1 MPKKMVSDLKPGEPV
16 DDVFLLASSELRSA
30 RNDSL
35 YLSLDFRDKSGT
47 ITGRMWD
54 ASQLVYE
61 TFKVDEFVHVKGRV
75 EQYRDDLQ
83 ISVKTLSQPD
93 LSTLRLREFL
103 PQSPNDPDGMEK
115 ELREVLSAVEDPDY
129 RSLIDSFLDDDA
141 LMGAF
146 RNAPAA
152 VANHHAYLG
161 GLLEHTLSM
170 AKVAALVA
178 GHYPEVRKDVLL
190 TGVLFHDVG
199 KTVELR
205 FNRNFQYSESGQLLG
220 HLTQGVLLVRDKAR
234 ELEDFPEEK
243 LTPLLHMILSHHGAR
258 EYGSPVLPM
267 TPESFALH
275 FIDNLDAKLRTVS
288 DMIAGDLNTQ
298 SDFTSYVRSLERR
311 LYKK

>member
-35 YLSLDFRDKSGT
+35 YLSLDFRDRSGT

-93 LSTLRLREFL
+93 MSSLRLRDFL
-103 PQSPNDPDGMEK
+103 PQSPNDPDEMER

-129 RSLIDSFLDDDA
+129 RRLIDGFMDDDS
-141 LMGAF
+141 LMGPF

-170 AKVAALVA
+170 AKVAALA
-178 GHYPEVRKDVLL
+178 ADHYPEVRKDVLL

-199 KTVELR
+199 KMVELQ
-205 FNRNFQYSESGQLLG
+205 FNRNFRYSESGQLLG
-220 HLTQGVLLVRDKAR
+220 HLTQGALIVRDKAR

-243 LTPLLHMILSHHGAR
+243 LIPVLHLILSHHGSR
-258 EYGSPVLPM
+258 EFGSPVLPM

-298 SDFTSYVRSLERR
+298 SDFTNYVRSLERR